1 MDGQKKF
8 IPRMV
13 STIGLSLLVAAAG
26 AFLAYQLWTGVRMMP
41 TLRMEGFAGPAH
53 GAGIPD
59 CTRSSQESAKLIGIF
74 KDKQSTTGE
83 GADDLRELTVLLGKL
98 SCFKKDLMSPG
109 KLVEATRKQP
119 FSNSHDME
127 PIAET
132 TARCFAKT
140 IPKRDL
146 QLSFDKWKKRGTLL
160 VKRLCTSYTLA
171 GEDLKAIYDLFN
183 AAMTDFASV
192 AGDVCFVGDITIGGA
207 PGPRVLSGLEPAGL
221 SQHMDYKGYY

>member
-1 MDGQKKF
+1 MEGQTKP
-8 IPRMV
+8 ISRIS
-13 STIGLSLLVAAAG
+13 STIFLSLAVAIAG
-26 AFLAYQLWTGVRMMP
+26 VFLAYQLWTGVRMRP

-53 GAGIPD
+53 GSGIPD

-74 KDKQSTTGE
+74 QEKESTTGE

-132 TARCFAKT
+132 AARCFAKT

-146 QLSFDKWKKRGTLL
+146 QLSFDKWKKRGTHL
-160 VKRLCTSYTLA
+160 VKRLCTSYKLA
-171 GEDLKAIYDLFN
+171 GEDLKMAYDLFN
-183 AAMTDFASV
+183 AAMNDFAAV

-221 SQHMDYKGYY
+221 SFHMDYKGYY